1 MSYTFRALETQEELE
16 RVEHLQ
22 AQVWSMEDR
31 SIVPFQMMMVIQYCG
46 GLISGA
52 FAGDDMV
59 GFTLALPARHSSGDW
74 RLWSH
79 MAAVRH
85 DYRKRGV
92 GFGLKSHQRRWAL
105 QQGYDTIAW
114 TFDPLQRVNANFN
127 LRRLGAVG
135 IHYWENRYG
144 EMRDGINQGMPSD
157 RLEVSWRLSSARV
170 VDHADGDPM
179 PVLVETKDDRFILR
193 VGEALQ
199 PIVNAPDKL
208 SELCYFVEI
217 PPDIAAVRDR
227 PNGDALIMA
236 WRAAHRQI
244 FTAAFAH
251 GYEAVDFVNSDTRC
265 WYVLYR
271 VR

>member
-16 RVEHLQ
+16 QVEALQ

-31 SIVPFQMMMVIQYCG
+31 SIVPFQMMMVVRYCG

-52 FAGDDMV
+52 FVGDEMV
-59 GFTLALPARHSSGDW
+59 GFTLALPARNSAGDW

-92 GFGLKSHQRRWAL
+92 GFGLKGHQRRWAL

-114 TFDPLQRVNANFN
+114 TFDPLQAVNANFN
-127 LRRLGAVG
+127 LRRLGATG
-135 IHYWENRYG
+135 TQYWQNRYG
-144 EMRDGINQGMPSD
+144 EMRDGINIGMPSD
-157 RLEVSWRLSSARV
+157 RLEVTWRLSSARV
-170 VDHADGDPM
+170 VDHADGEPM
-179 PVLVETKDDRFILR
+179 PVLVETKDDHFILR
-193 VGEALQ
+193 VGESLQ
-199 PIVNAPDKL
+199 PLAQIPEKFTN
-208 SELCYFVEI
+208 LCYFVEI
-217 PPDIAAVRDR
+217 PLDLAQVRAR
-227 PNGDALIMA
+227 ENSNALVMA
-236 WRAAHRQI
+236 WRAAHRHI
-244 FTAAFAH
+244 FATAFAH
-251 GYEAVDFVNSDTRC
+251 GYEALDFVHSDTRC